1 MIRLRMDFFSE
12 TLKMGTS
19 AVILLPQI
27 ATHQIGMASTQNSV
41 TPVLYLLHGLSDD
54 CTTWERRTSIERYAA
69 SYGIAV
75 VMPEV
80 RRSFY
85 TNERYGENYFDFI
98 AKELPELIHDKFNLG
113 HTPENTRENSLVA
126 GLSMGGFGAIKLAL
140 NLPQSFKAAGSFSGA
155 LNLKRFDFCTERREM
170 AARLWGLGIVEQ
182 ASLAPEDDL
191 IALLANFSDD
201 EIKNLPKLWVG
212 CGKQDF
218 LLDQNLD
225 FLELATARKVA
236 ITTELTAGDH
246 TWELWDEYLQ
256 RFLNWALKPK

>member
-1 MIRLRMDFFSE
+1 
-12 TLKMGTS
+12 
-19 AVILLPQI
+19 
-27 ATHQIGMASTQNSV
+27 
-41 TPVLYLLHGLSDD
+41 
-54 CTTWERRTSIERYAA
+54 
-69 SYGIAV
+69 
-75 VMPEV
+75 
-80 RRSFY
+80 
-85 TNERYGENYFDFI
+85 
-98 AKELPELIHDKFNLG
+98 
-113 HTPENTRENSLVA
+113 
-126 GLSMGGFGAIKLAL
+126 
-140 NLPQSFKAAGSFSGA
+140 
-155 LNLKRFDFCTERREM
+155 M